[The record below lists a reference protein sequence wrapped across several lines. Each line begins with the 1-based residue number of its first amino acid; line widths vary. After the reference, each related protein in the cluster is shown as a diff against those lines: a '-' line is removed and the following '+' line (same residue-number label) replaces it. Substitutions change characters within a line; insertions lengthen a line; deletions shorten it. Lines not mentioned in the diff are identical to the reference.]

1 MAPPRADARR
11 RSPEAELLVRCARIA
26 LEPGAREEILRL
38 AASGLDWEAFI
49 ALADDHGLVPLVF
62 DHLSDAA
69 GIVPKPALV
78 ELWGRYEAI
87 ARRNRGLAKELLAI
101 LAALDDAGIPA
112 IPYKGPALAFSIY
125 GDVARRVYGDLDILV
140 RPRDVRRGE
149 EVLQARGYLPEYP
162 LAPDVEAAFL
172 RAPSQH
178 HVVLAGAGKSPV
190 ELHWKTDP
198 DFPVERDDDA
208 WWAGLGRAPLDEA
221 SVRCFAPR
229 ELLLILCLH
238 GSRHWWGSLGWLVD
252 VAEMVRRDARIEWD
266 WIFARARELECERR
280 LALGLHLAERLLGA
294 PLPEAVG
301 RRVAAH
307 PGVAELAHR
316 IEETLFA
323 RDAGLNALQGLR
335 MNLSLYERLPQRL
348 AHLAN
353 TLVEPSL
360 VEWTRWPL
368 PRALFFLYPALR
380 IMRLARKYSSPR
392 SPAAATPRTPP
403 PPRHSTG

>member
-1 MAPPRADARR
+1 MAPRSAEARGAG
-11 RSPEAELLVRCARIA
+11 PEAALLLRCARIG
-26 LEPGAREEILRL
+26 LEPGGREEILRL
-38 AASGLDWEAFI
+38 AGSGLDWEAFF
-49 ALADDHGLVPLVF
+49 ALAADHGMVPLAF
-62 DHLSDAA
+62 RHLNDAA
-69 GIVPKPALV
+69 QVIPKPVMV
-78 ELWGRYEAI
+78 ELWARYEAI
-87 ARRNRGLAKELLAI
+87 ARRNRALAKELLAI
-101 LAALDDAGIPA
+101 LAALDAAGIPA

-125 GDVARRVYGDLDILV
+125 GNVAMREYGDLDILV
-140 RPRDVRRGE
+140 RAQDVLRGKDL
-149 EVLQARGYLPEYP
+149 LQARGYAPQFP
-162 LAPDVEAAFL
+162 LAPGVEAAFL
-172 RAPSQH
+172 SAPSQH
-178 HVVLAGAGKSPV
+178 HVVLAGAGATVV

-198 DFPVERDDDA
+198 DFPVERDEDA
-208 WWAGLGRAPLDEA
+208 WWAGLGRARLDEA
-221 SVRCFAPR
+221 TVRCFADR
-229 ELLLILCLH
+229 DLLLVLCLH

-266 WIFARARELECERR
+266 WIFARARELACARR